1 MGVQGR
7 SGAARERRLLH
18 LVDVLLVAVTRT
30 LRLRGPVHGEVQRQ
44 RRWISCSAAVTWL
57 TALNMIEISGRAL
70 NSDLDAPVIERPSIL
85 MMRDH
90 VANHG
95 KLGG

>member
-1 MGVQGR
+1 MQGR

-18 LVDVLLVAVTRT
+18 LVNILMVAVTRP

-44 RRWISCSAAVTWL
+44 GRWIGCCAAVTWL
-57 TALNMIEISGRAL
+57 TALNMIEISGSAL
-70 NSDLDAPVIERPSIL
+70 NGDLDAPVVERASIL

-90 VANHG
+90 VADHG
-95 KLGG
+95 ELRG